1 MIVGLT
7 YDLRSEYLKEGY
19 SQEETAEFDKEDTIE
34 GIEAGIQKMG
44 HTTERI
50 GNIKQLVNKLAAG
63 KRWDLVFNIAEGM
76 YGISREAQ
84 VPALLDAYKIPY
96 VFSDA
101 LVLTAT
107 LNKSVTKRL
116 VRDLGIA
123 TPDFAV
129 VKSVSDVKKIKLPF
143 PLFAKPIAEGTGKGI
158 TANSKIVNKKQLEEV
173 CAELLVKFNQPVL
186 VETFLSGREF
196 TIGVV
201 GNGNKG
207 RVIGGMEIV
216 FGELAE
222 QDVYSFYNKENYEN
236 RIHYHKLE
244 DKKILKECTDLVLA
258 SWNGLDC
265 KDGGRVDVRMDDKG
279 IVNFIEVNPLAGLHP
294 IHSDLV
300 IIAKMNGIDH
310 SQLIGLIMQAALER
324 HNLKQ

>member
-1 MIVGLT
+1 MIIGLT

-19 SQEETAEFDKEDTIE
+19 SNEETAEFDKEDTIE

-44 HTTERI
+44 FETERI
-50 GNIKQLVNKLAAG
+50 GNIKQLVSKLSSG

-84 VPALLDAYKIPY
+84 VPALLDAYQIPY

-107 LNKSVTKRL
+107 LNKGVTKRL
-116 VRDLGIA
+116 VRDMGLA
-123 TPDFAV
+123 TPNFAIV
-129 VKSVSDVKKIKLPF
+129 STVSDIDKIKLPF

-158 TANSKIVNKKQLEEV
+158 TANSKLTNKIQLEEV
-173 CAELLVKFNQPVL
+173 CTELLGKFKQPVL
-186 VETFLSGREF
+186 VETFLPGREF
-196 TIGVV
+196 TIGVI
-201 GNGNKG
+201 GNGDKAQ
-207 RVIGGMEIV
+207 VIGGMEII

-222 QDVYSFYNKENYEN
+222 QEVYSFFNKENYEN
-236 RIHYHKLE
+236 RIHYQKLE
-244 DKKILKECTDLVLA
+244 DKKILKECSELVLNA
-258 SWNGLDC
+258 WNGLDC
-265 KDGGRVDVRMDDKG
+265 KDGGRVDVRMDEKG

-300 IIAKMNGIDH
+300 IIAKMNGVDH
-310 SQLIGLIMQAALER
+310 NQLIAMIMNAALER
-324 HNLKQ
+324 HNLK

>member
-19 SQEETAEFDKEDTIE
+19 SKEETAEFDKEDTIE

-44 HTTERI
+44 FETERI
-50 GNIKQLVNKLAAG
+50 GNIKQLVSKLSTG

-84 VPALLDAYKIPY
+84 VPALLDAYQIPY

-107 LNKSVTKRL
+107 LDKGVTKRL
-116 VRDLGIA
+116 VRDLGLA

-129 VKSVSDVKKIKLPF
+129 VKSVSDITKINLPY

-158 TANSKIVNKKQLEEV
+158 TANSKITDKKQLTAV
-173 CAELLVKFNQPVL
+173 CTELLDKFKQPVL
-186 VETFLSGREF
+186 VETFLPGREF
-196 TIGVV
+196 TIGVI
-201 GNGNKG
+201 GNGDKAK
-207 RVIGGMEIV
+207 VIGGMEIV

-236 RIHYHKLE
+236 RIHYQKLE
-244 DKKILKECTDLVLA
+244 DKKILKECTELVLNA
-258 SWNGLDC
+258 WNGLNC

-279 IVNFIEVNPLAGLHP
+279 IVNFIEVNPLAGLRP
-294 IHSDLV
+294 VHSDLV
-300 IIAKMNGIDH
+300 IIAEMNGINH
-310 SQLIGLIMQAALER
+310 SQLIAMIMNAALER
-324 HNLKQ
+324 HNLK